1 MYNHGERSNELF
13 SVRSASLPNI
23 FDYTRSCFCSLSVTR
38 ARFFPPYLAYVS
50 TITSNRCV
58 LKKSAV
64 ILLEIS
70 KLIPLDQ
77 SDREKER
84 EREIWKSKSE
94 TEYLVANYFDPI
106 GKDNSASYTIICTAI
121 IRLWIISIVKW
132 IQLSVLVFKEDVW

>member
-84 EREIWKSKSE
+84 EKEKYENRRAKPNIW
-94 TEYLVANYFDPI
+94 L
-106 GKDNSASYTIICTAI
+106 
-121 IRLWIISIVKW
+121 RIISIQLVR
-132 IQLSVLVFKEDVW
+132 IIALLIRLSVPQLFVCESYQLLNEFNYQY